1 MRVLIVEDDPDISGL
16 VVDALK
22 RDGAVVDAFAEGGD
36 GLHAARSAPY
46 DTIVVDR
53 RLPDMDGV
61 ELVRRLRAEGNGVPI
76 LILTARRA
84 VADRVEGLQ
93 AGADD
98 YLTKPFAVVELKA
111 RIAALARRPRAMSET
126 RLILGNLS
134 YDVGARDVRVGKQ
147 PLPLSRRELDLLEL
161 LMRRARTVMP
171 KSVIEE
177 RLYGLGEALGSNTVE
192 VHVHNLRRALERVGA
207 SVQIETRRGIG
218 YLLTEKP
225 AA

>member
-16 VVDALK
+16 VVEALK

-98 YLTKPFAVVELKA
+98 YLTKPFAVAELKA
-111 RIAALARRPRAMSET
+111 RIAALARRPRAMSEN
-126 RLILGNLS
+126 RLTLGNVS
-134 YDVGARDVRVGKQ
+134 YDVTARDVRVGQ
-147 PLPLSRRELDLLEL
+147 QSLPLSRRELDLLEL

-171 KSVIEE
+171 KSAIEE